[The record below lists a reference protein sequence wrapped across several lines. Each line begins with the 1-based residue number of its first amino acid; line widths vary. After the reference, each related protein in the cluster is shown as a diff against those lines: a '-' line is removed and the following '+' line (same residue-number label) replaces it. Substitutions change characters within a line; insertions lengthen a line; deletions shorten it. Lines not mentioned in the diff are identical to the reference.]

1 MNNVLYTIFV
11 ISISLLLGKLANYL
25 LAALPASLYGMII
38 YALFLQLNW
47 FSAKKVTKT
56 NQWFIKHMGV
66 CLVPAGMGIIN
77 HFDLIQQHGLAL
89 VVIIFSS
96 TFILVTVIGYLSECF
111 LITPDN
117 HKTITNNIT
126 QNNTNKGSK

>member
-1 MNNVLYTIFV
+1 MNNVLYTLFV

-25 LAALPASLYGMII
+25 VAALPASLYGMII

-56 NQWFIKHMGV
+56 NQWLIKHMGV

-96 TFILVTVIGYLSECF
+96 TFILLTVIGYLSERY
-111 LITPDN
+111 LITPEN
-117 HKTITNNIT
+117 HKTITKTNIK
-126 QNNTNKGSK
+126 TNIKTGSR

>member
-1 MNNVLYTIFV
+1 MNNVLYTLFV

-25 LAALPASLYGMII
+25 VAALPASLYGMII

-56 NQWFIKHMGV
+56 NQWLIKHMGV

-96 TFILVTVIGYLSECF
+96 TFVLLTVIGYLSERY
-111 LITPDN
+111 LITPEN
-117 HKTITNNIT
+117 HKTITKT
-126 QNNTNKGSK
+126 GSR

>member
-11 ISISLLLGKLANYL
+11 ISISLLLGKVANYL

-38 YALFLQLNW
+38 YAIFLQLNW
-47 FSAKKVTKT
+47 FSANKVTKT

-77 HFDLIQQHGLAL
+77 HFELIQQHGLSL
-89 VVIIFSS
+89 VVIIFST
-96 TFILVTVIGYLSECF
+96 TFILLTVIGYLSERF

-117 HKTITNNIT
+117 HKTKTT
-126 QNNTNKGSK
+126 TDSR

>member
-1 MNNVLYTIFV
+1 MKNVLYTLFA
-11 ISISLLLGKLANYL
+11 ISICLMLGKLANYL

-47 FSAKKVTKT
+47 FSPDKITKT

-77 HFDLIQQHGLAL
+77 HFQLIQQHGIAL

-96 TFILVTVIGYLSECF
+96 TFILLTVIGYLSERY

-117 HKTITNNIT
+117 IKSKAPT
-126 QNNTNKGSK
+126 GSR

>member
-1 MNNVLYTIFV
+1 MNNVLYTLFV
-11 ISISLLLGKLANYL
+11 ISVSLLLGKLANYL

-47 FSAKKVTKT
+47 FSAKKVTQT
-56 NQWFIKHMGV
+56 NQWLIKHMGV

-77 HFDLIQQHGLAL
+77 HFDLIEQHGLAL

-96 TFILVTVIGYLSECF
+96 TFILLTVIGYLSERF
-111 LITPDN
+111 LIPPDN
-117 HKTITNNIT
+117 HKNNARTNT
-126 QNNTNKGSK
+126 KTGSK

>member
-25 LAALPASLYGMII
+25 LSALPASLYGMII

-47 FSAKKVTKT
+47 FSAVKVTKT

-77 HFDLIQQHGLAL
+77 HFDLIQQHGIAL
-89 VVIIFSS
+89 IVIIFSS
-96 TFILVTVIGYLSECF
+96 TFILLTVIGCLSERF

-117 HKTITNNIT
+117 HKTTVD
-126 QNNTNKGSK
+126 SK

>member
-1 MNNVLYTIFV
+1 MKNVLYTIFA
-11 ISISLLLGKLANYL
+11 ISICLMLGKLANYL

-47 FSAKKVTKT
+47 FSPDKITKT

-77 HFDLIQQHGLAL
+77 HFQLIQQHGIAL

-96 TFILVTVIGYLSECF
+96 TFILLTVIGYLSERY

-117 HKTITNNIT
+117 IKSKAPT
-126 QNNTNKGSK
+126 GSR

>member
-11 ISISLLLGKLANYL
+11 ISISLLLGKVANYL
-25 LAALPASLYGMII
+25 LAALPASLYGMVI
-38 YALFLQLNW
+38 YAIFLQLNW
-47 FSAKKVTKT
+47 FSANKVTKT

-77 HFDLIQQHGLAL
+77 HFELIQQHGLSL
-89 VVIIFSS
+89 VVIIFST
-96 TFILVTVIGYLSECF
+96 TFILLTVIGYLSERF

-117 HKTITNNIT
+117 HKTKTT
-126 QNNTNKGSK
+126 TDSR

>member
-1 MNNVLYTIFV
+1 MKNVLYTIFA
-11 ISISLLLGKLANYL
+11 ISICLMLGKLANYL

-47 FSAKKVTKT
+47 FSPDKITKT

-77 HFDLIQQHGLAL
+77 HFQLIQQHGIAL

-96 TFILVTVIGYLSECF
+96 TFILLTVIGYLSERY

-117 HKTITNNIT
+117 IME
-126 QNNTNKGSK
+126 GPR

>member
-11 ISISLLLGKLANYL
+11 ISISLLLGKVANYL

-38 YALFLQLNW
+38 YAIFLQLNW
-47 FSAKKVTKT
+47 FSANKVTKT

-77 HFDLIQQHGLAL
+77 HFELIQQHGISL
-89 VVIIFSS
+89 VVIIFST
-96 TFILVTVIGYLSECF
+96 TFILLTVIGYLSERF

-117 HKTITNNIT
+117 HKTKTT
-126 QNNTNKGSK
+126 TDSR

>member
-1 MNNVLYTIFV
+1 MNNALYTIFV

-38 YALFLQLNW
+38 YAIFLQLNW
-47 FSAKKVTKT
+47 FSATKVIKT

-77 HFDLIQQHGLAL
+77 HFELIQQHGIAL
-89 VVIIFSS
+89 VIIIFSS
-96 TFILVTVIGYLSECF
+96 TFILLTVIGYLSERF
-111 LITPDN
+111 LITPNN
-117 HKTITNNIT
+117 HQTKTTVD
-126 QNNTNKGSK
+126 SR

>member
-1 MNNVLYTIFV
+1 MNNVLYTLFV
-11 ISISLLLGKLANYL
+11 ISISLLLGKFANYL

-56 NQWFIKHMGV
+56 NQWLIKHMGV

-89 VVIIFSS
+89 VIIIFSS
-96 TFILVTVIGYLSECF
+96 TFILLTVIGYLSERY
-111 LITPDN
+111 LITPEN
-117 HKTITNNIT
+117 HKTITKNNP
-126 QNNTNKGSK
+126 QKGSR